1 MLRIVGAAMV
11 GCALVAACAASPSP
25 TGLPASGNATAD
37 PFILTLDLPRDTWRV
52 GEVIEGTATLGV
64 DTGTATVWGSGGGL
78 IGFEY
83 ADVARTY
90 SMASASRL
98 DCAPYTIDAVKPVTS
113 PVWMSGA
120 WDKAPT
126 QQFTIDGKA
135 RLPAGTW
142 DITALAVFGRELML
156 VRRATSGDRARPGSA
171 VRKGDIINARR
182 VPHSAGQAGSTRSLA
197 NR

>member
-1 MLRIVGAAMV
+1 MLRLAAAAIVGC
-11 GCALVAACAASPSP
+11 GLVAACVASPQP
-25 TGLPASGNATAD
+25 TGSPASGQATAD

-83 ADVARTY
+83 ADASRTY
-90 SMASASRL
+90 SMASVSRL
-98 DCAPYTIDAVKPVTS
+98 DCAPYTIDAVRSVTS

-120 WDKAPT
+120 WDKGPT
-126 QQFTIDGKA
+126 QQFAIDGKA

-142 DITALAVFGRELML
+142 DITAVAVFGRDSCSYGELL
-156 VRRATSGDRARPGSA
+156 RAT
-171 VRKGDIINARR
+171 VRVQV
-182 VPHSAGQAGSTRSLA
+182 VP
-197 NR
+197 